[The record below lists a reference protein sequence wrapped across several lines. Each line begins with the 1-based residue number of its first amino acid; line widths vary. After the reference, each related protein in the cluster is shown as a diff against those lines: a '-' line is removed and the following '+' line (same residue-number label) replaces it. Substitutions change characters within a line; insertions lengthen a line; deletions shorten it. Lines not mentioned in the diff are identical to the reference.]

1 MRFPGVEVAAGT
13 LAAAVFKFM
22 PDNYLYS
29 LAYAKSGDAVFLSHL
44 DTMRILE
51 RAIRRSGVKVCFTRG
66 MNPHIRLSVYT
77 ALPVGVATDGDWFS
91 LKLEERLEPEILMER
106 INGQMPSGFAIAEA
120 REGEPPAKDRV
131 ALHLAVH
138 YSGPESAVRA
148 AVESLFGS
156 DCLMVSGERK
166 GRPYSKDIRP
176 FLKRYSLEQGFIRIE
191 ADASDGQKP
200 RLGELAKILYRLSE
214 GADFDVH
221 LVRIMNP
228 VP

>member
-1 MRFPGVEVAAGT
+1 MSE
-13 LAAAVFKFM
+13 K
-22 PDNYLYS
+22 YLYS

-44 DTMRILE
+44 DTMRVLE
-51 RAIRRSGVKVCFTRG
+51 RAVRRSGVEVCFTRG

-91 LKLEERLEPEILMER
+91 LKLEEHLESDALKER
-106 INGQMPSGFAIAEA
+106 INGQMPSGFAIVEA
-120 REGEPPAKDRV
+120 REGAPPVKDRV

-138 YSGPESAVRA
+138 YKGSESAARA
-148 AVESLFGS
+148 AAESLFER

-166 GRPYSKDIRP
+166 GKSYTKDIRP
-176 FLKRYSLEQGFIRIE
+176 FFKSFTLEPGFIRIRV
-191 ADASDGQKP
+191 DASDGQKP
-200 RLGELAKILYRLSE
+200 RLGELAKVLYRLSE

-228 VP
+228 VS